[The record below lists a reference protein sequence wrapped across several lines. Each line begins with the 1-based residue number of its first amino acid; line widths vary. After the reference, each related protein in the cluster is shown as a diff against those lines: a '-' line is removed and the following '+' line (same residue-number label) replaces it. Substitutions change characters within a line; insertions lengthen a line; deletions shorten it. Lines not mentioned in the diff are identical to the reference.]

1 MEDFS
6 KRLTPEEALKIATPP
21 EEQRG
26 KLKIFIGYAPGV
38 GKTYSML
45 NEGNRRLVRG
55 EDIVIGYFEPHD
67 RPDTKNQIG
76 KLQIIPKKKIEYSG
90 KILEEMD
97 TDAIIKRHPRSV
109 LVDELAHTNV
119 PGSKNKKRYED
130 VAEILD
136 AGINVITTLNV
147 QHMESLVDTI
157 KQITGVTVRETIP
170 DKIVEKADEIVAV
183 DITIEALINRLKR
196 GDVYK
201 LDKID
206 EALSN
211 FFRKGN
217 LNALREISLRQTA
230 QEVDEEL
237 EQYMQAHNINENW
250 QTTERIMV
258 CIGPGT
264 NSNKLIR
271 RGAAMAKRY
280 KCDWFVVAVELENVF
295 YGKWSQSEKEQT
307 ENHFALAEQF
317 GAKTVTLMG
326 RSIFGEILKFA
337 KQKHIT
343 QIVLGHSD
351 KNYFESFIRGSLI
364 NRLLRETKNIA
375 VHVIPLKT
383 ESGETPQPSYSSIK
397 FKVDFRSSF
406 MEYFMILWVVAFVTG
421 VSLLLAPYTGYRAIG
436 FIYLLAV
443 LFISLFVSFIPI
455 VIASLICALT
465 WNFFFIPPF
474 GTLSISRPED
484 LLMHLTFFFTAIV
497 AGFLT
502 YRVRTNE
509 KMLLVRS
516 SWNDAIYK
524 IVYTIAGAADK
535 RSCIEEIQKQM
546 NTMLPGDFY
555 IIAKDAMQEFDK
567 TIEGRADVFADKKEL
582 SVAKWSFDKGT
593 PAGWSTETLMS
604 AKAIYIPLK
613 GPSETVGILAYRP
626 YKEEKLNQEQANLI
640 AAISK
645 QIAVY
650 LEKELFRERSK
661 QVQELEKSEKMLQTI
676 LESISHEMRTPLTS
690 IGGIASAL
698 NEEKIN
704 QDKTVRED
712 LIKELLESVDRL
724 NNVVGNILDMSRIN
738 SGSFTLKRE
747 WNDIG
752 EIIDVSVKQ
761 LREKLKGHK
770 LSIEI
775 KEGLPLVML
784 DFNLFEQAVSNILI
798 NAINYTPEGSEIKI
812 RSFLKDDDLILEISD
827 NGPGISEDQ
836 LVHIFEKFY
845 RVKGSPAGGVGLGLT
860 LTKSIIEAHGGFI
873 FSANKKGGGLE
884 FKISLPVE
892 KQPDMMAGQY
902 E

>member
-1 MEDFS
+1 MEDYS
-6 KRLTPEEALKIATPP
+6 KRLTPEEALEIASPQ
-21 EEQRG
+21 EQKRG

-45 NEGNRRLVRG
+45 NEGNRRQVRG
-55 EDIVIGYFEPHD
+55 EDIVIGYFEPHE
-67 RPDTKNQIG
+67 RPDTVGQIG
-76 KLQIIPKKKIEYSG
+76 KLETVPKKKIDYSG

-97 TDAIIKRHPRSV
+97 TEAIIKRRPKTV

-147 QHMESLVDTI
+147 QHLESLVDTV

-170 DKIVEKADEIVAV
+170 DRIVEQADEIVAV

-201 LDKID
+201 LNKID

-217 LNALREISLRQTA
+217 LTALREISLRQTA

-237 EQYMQAHNINENW
+237 EQYMQVHNINENW

-258 CIGPGT
+258 CIGPGP

-295 YGKWSQSEKEQT
+295 YGKWSRKEKQQIEDYF
-307 ENHFALAEQF
+307 ELAKQF
-317 GAKTVTLMG
+317 GARTVSLMG

-337 KQKHIT
+337 RQKHIT
-343 QIVLGHSD
+343 QIVIGHSD
-351 KNYFESFIRGSLI
+351 RSYLESFIRGSLT
-364 NRLLRETKNIA
+364 NRLLKETKNIA
-375 VHVIPLKT
+375 VHVIPLKS
-383 ESGETPQPSYSSIK
+383 EAAEKPQSSYSSVK
-397 FKVDFRSSF
+397 FNIDLRSSF
-406 MEYFMILWVVAFVTG
+406 MEYFTVMWVVAIVTAA
-421 VSLLLAPYTGYRAIG
+421 SLFIAPYTGYRAIG
-436 FIYLLAV
+436 FVYLLAV
-443 LFISLFVSFIPI
+443 LFISLFVSFVPI
-455 VIASLICALT
+455 VIASIISALT
-465 WNFFFIPPF
+465 WNFFFLPPF
-474 GTLSISRPED
+474 GTLTIHKPED
-484 LLMHLTFFFTAIV
+484 ILMHVTFFFVAIV
-497 AGFLT
+497 SGFLT
-502 YRVRTNE
+502 YRVRSNE

-524 IVYTIAGAADK
+524 IVFTIAGAADK
-535 RSCIEEIQKQM
+535 KSCIEEIQKQM
-546 NTMLPGDFY
+546 NTMLSGDFH
-555 IIAKDAMQEFDK
+555 IIAKEAMETFDK
-567 TIEGRADVFADKKEL
+567 TIEERGDVFADKKEL
-582 SVAKWSFDKGT
+582 SVAKLAFDKGS

-626 YKEEKLNQEQANLI
+626 YKEDKLGQDQANLI
-640 AAISK
+640 SAISK
-645 QIAVY
+645 QIAIY

-661 QVQELEKSEKMLQTI
+661 QVQELEKSEKMLQTV

-698 NEEKIN
+698 GDENIN
-704 QDKTVRED
+704 RDKAVMED
-712 LIKELLESVDRL
+712 LLKELLESVDRL
-724 NNVVGNILDMSRIN
+724 NTVVGNVLDMSRIN
-738 SGSFTLKRE
+738 SGAFTLKRE

-752 EIIDVSVKQ
+752 EVVDVSVKQ

-770 LSIEI
+770 LTIEI

-784 DFNLFEQAVSNILI
+784 DFNLFEQAVNNILM
-798 NAINYTPEGSEIKI
+798 NAVNYTPEGSKIKI
-812 RSFLKDDDLILEISD
+812 GAYLKDDELILEISD

-836 LVHIFEKFY
+836 LTRIFEKFY

-860 LTKSIIEAHGGFI
+860 ITKSIIEAHGGFI
-873 FSANKKGGGLE
+873 FAANKNGGGLE

-892 KQPDMMAGQY
+892 KQPDMLAGQY

>member
-1 MEDFS
+1 MEDYS
-6 KRLTPEEALKIATPP
+6 KRLTPEEALEIASPA
-21 EEQRG
+21 EQKKG

-45 NEGNRRLVRG
+45 NEGNRRLARG

-67 RPDTKNQIG
+67 RPDTSGQIG
-76 KLQIIPKKKIEYSG
+76 KLEIVPKKKIEYSG
-90 KILEEMD
+90 KLLDEMD
-97 TDAIIKRHPRSV
+97 ADAIIRRHPRTV

-130 VAEILD
+130 VREILD

-147 QHMESLVDTI
+147 QHMESLVDTV

-170 DKIVEKADEIVAV
+170 DKIVEQADEIVAV
-183 DITIEALINRLKR
+183 DITIEALLNRLKR

-201 LDKID
+201 LNKID

-217 LNALREISLRQTA
+217 LTALREISLRQTA

-237 EQYMQAHNINENW
+237 EEYMQAHKINDNW

-258 CIGPGT
+258 CIGPGP

-295 YGKWSQSEKEQT
+295 YGKWSQKEKVQIED
-307 ENHFALAEQF
+307 HFTLAKQF

-326 RSIFGEILKFA
+326 KSLFGEILKFA
-337 KQKHIT
+337 RQKHVT

-351 KNYFESFIRGSLI
+351 KNYFQSLLRGSLT
-364 NRLLRETKNIA
+364 NRLLHETKNIS
-375 VHVIPLKT
+375 VHVIPLKK
-383 ESGETPQPSYSSIK
+383 EAGETQQGSYSSVK
-397 FKVDFRSSF
+397 FRVDFRSSF
-406 MEYFMILWVVAFVTG
+406 TDYFLVLGIVAGVTSVSWFV
-421 VSLLLAPYTGYRAIG
+421 APYTGYRAIG

-443 LFISLFVSFIPI
+443 LLISLFVSFIPI
-455 VIASLICALT
+455 VLSAFFCALT

-474 GTLSISRPED
+474 GTLTISKPED
-484 LLMHLTFFFTAIV
+484 LLMHLTFFVVAIIS
-497 AGFLT
+497 GLLT
-502 YRVRTNE
+502 YRIRSNE

-535 RSCIEEIQKQM
+535 KSCIEEVQKQM
-546 NTMLPGDFY
+546 NAMLPGDFH

-567 TIEGRADVFADKKEL
+567 TIEERADVFSDKKEL
-582 SVAKWSFDKGT
+582 SVAKWAFDKGT

-613 GPSETVGILAYRP
+613 GPSETVGILAYQP
-626 YKEEKLNQEQANLI
+626 YKEEKLEREQANLI
-640 AAISK
+640 TAISK

-676 LESISHEMRTPLTS
+676 LETISHEMRTPLTS

-698 NEEKIN
+698 GEEKIIH
-704 QDKTVRED
+704 DKNIRED
-712 LIKELLESVDRL
+712 MLKELTESVDRL
-724 NNVVGNILDMSRIN
+724 NTVVGNILDMSRIN
-738 SGSFTLKRE
+738 SGTFSLKRE

-752 EIIDVSVKQ
+752 EVVDVTLKQLKEKLNGHKVSV
-761 LREKLKGHK
+761 
-770 LSIEI
+770 EI

-784 DFNLFEQAVSNILI
+784 DFNLFEQALSNILI
-798 NAINYTPEGSEIKI
+798 NAVNYTPEGSGIKI
-812 RSFLKDDDLILEISD
+812 KAHLKDKELILEISD
-827 NGPGISEDQ
+827 KGPGVSKDQ
-836 LVHIFEKFY
+836 LSRIFEKFF

-860 LTKSIIEAHGGFI
+860 ITKSIVEAHGGTI
-873 FSANKKGGGLE
+873 SAANKEDGGLE
-884 FKISLPVE
+884 FRIAIPVE
-892 KQPDMMAGQY
+892 KQPDMLAGQY

>member
-1 MEDFS
+1 M
-6 KRLTPEEALKIATPP
+6 KIASPP
-21 EEQRG
+21 EQKTG

-45 NEGNRRLVRG
+45 NEGNRRLARG
-55 EDIVIGYFEPHD
+55 EDIVIGYFEPHE
-67 RPDTKNQIG
+67 RPDTTAQVG
-76 KLQIIPKKKIEYSG
+76 KLEIIPKIKIEYSG
-90 KILEEMD
+90 KQMEEMD
-97 TDAIIKRHPRSV
+97 TGAVIKRHPNTV

-130 VAEILD
+130 VREILD

-147 QHMESLVDTI
+147 QHMESLVDTV

-170 DKIVEKADEIVAV
+170 DKIVEQADEIVAV
-183 DITIEALINRLKR
+183 DITIEALLNRLKR

-201 LDKID
+201 LNKID

-217 LNALREISLRQTA
+217 LTALREISLRQTA

-237 EQYMQAHNINENW
+237 EEYMQAHKINENW

-258 CIGPGT
+258 AVGPSP

-295 YGKWSQSEKEQT
+295 YGKWSRREKEQIEDLFT
-307 ENHFALAEQF
+307 LAKQF

-326 RSIFGEILKFA
+326 RSLFGEILKFA
-337 KQKHIT
+337 RQKHIT
-343 QIVLGHSD
+343 QIVLGHS
-351 KNYFESFIRGSLI
+351 NRSFIESIIRGSLT
-364 NRLLRETKNIA
+364 NRLLSGTKNIA

-383 ESGETPQPSYSSIK
+383 EAQETQQSSYSSVKYNI
-397 FKVDFRSSF
+397 DFRSSF
-406 MEYFMILWVVAFVTG
+406 MEYFLVLCTVAGVTAVSWFVV
-421 VSLLLAPYTGYRAIG
+421 PYIGYRAIG

-443 LFISLFVSFIPI
+443 LSISLFVSFIPI
-455 VIASLICALT
+455 VISALLCALT

-474 GTLSISRPED
+474 GTFSISKPED
-484 LLMHLTFFFTAIV
+484 LLMHLTFFFVAIIS
-497 AGFLT
+497 GFLA
-502 YRVRTNE
+502 YRIRSNE

-524 IVYTIAGAADK
+524 IVYTIAGASDK
-535 RSCIEEIQKQM
+535 KSCIEEIQKQM
-546 NTMLPGDFY
+546 NTMLPGDFHV
-555 IIAKDAMQEFDK
+555 IAKDAMQEFDK
-567 TIEGRADVFADKKEL
+567 TIEERVDVFSDKKEL
-582 SVAKWSFDKGT
+582 SVAKWAFDKGT

-604 AKAIYIPLK
+604 AKAIYLPLK
-613 GPSETVGILAYRP
+613 GPSETVGILAYQP
-626 YKEEKLNQEQANLI
+626 YKEEKLDRDRANLI
-640 AAISK
+640 TAISK

-690 IGGIASAL
+690 IGGLASAL
-698 NEEKIN
+698 NEEKII
-704 QDKTVRED
+704 QDKNTRDD
-712 LIKELLESVDRL
+712 LTRELLESVDRL
-724 NNVVGNILDMSRIN
+724 NIVVGNILDMSRIN

-752 EIIDVSVKQ
+752 EIVNVTVKQ
-761 LREKLKGHK
+761 LEKKLAGHK
-770 LSIEI
+770 LKVEI

-784 DFNLFEQAVSNILI
+784 DFNLFEQAISNILM
-798 NAINYTPEGSEIKI
+798 NAVNYTPEGSEIKI
-812 RSFLKDDDLILEISD
+812 RSFLREKDLILEISD
-827 NGPGISEDQ
+827 NGPGISKDE
-836 LVHIFEKFY
+836 LAHIFEKFY

-860 LTKSIIEAHGGFI
+860 ITKSIVEAHGGSI
-873 FSANKKGGGLE
+873 RAENKKGQGIE
-884 FKISLPVE
+884 FIISLPVE